1 MRECIKLERA
11 QGTQSLM
18 NNDSI
23 AVDRFIHE
31 QRMPKP
37 FLAAKNEASFV
48 GVFKILTPQLL
59 AFFRSRG
66 CGPGASEAL
75 SQKVLC
81 ELAARMRPVLGFSS
95 PPDPP
100 EPAIQIGN
108 LRLDPGRRLFW
119 RDDEA
124 IHLTPKEFD
133 LLAFMMKNPGSILS
147 HAKLLRSVWGV
158 EYGGELEYLRT
169 YVYTLRQKIER
180 IPAKPE
186 YILNEPWVV
195 YRFRNP
201 EDSQLLSFQTEQL
214 AAF

>member
-1 MRECIKLERA
+1 
-11 QGTQSLM
+11 M

-23 AVDRFIHE
+23 AVDGFVHE

-37 FLAAKNEASFV
+37 FLVATNEASFA

-81 ELAARMRPVLGFSS
+81 ELRARVRAVLRWSS
-95 PPDPP
+95 APDPP
-100 EPAIQIGN
+100 EPVVIQIGN
-108 LRLDPGRRLFW
+108 LKLDPERRLFW
-119 RDDEA
+119 RGEEE
-124 IHLTPKEFD
+124 IHLSPKEFD
-133 LLAFMMKNPGSILS
+133 LLALMMKHSGVTLS
-147 HAKLLRSVWGV
+147 HVKLLRSVWGL

-169 YVYTLRQKIER
+169 YVRMLRKKIEKVT
-180 IPAKPE
+180 AKPE
-186 YILNEPWVV
+186 YIVNEPWIG

-201 EDSQLLSFQTEQL
+201 EGRNPRPRHRRDGD
-214 AAF
+214 A